1 MLRPLASRATPA
13 TRRGV
18 APDPV
23 DGSWPGEVEGAHT
36 VEVVGERVVVVAPPV
51 VVSVV
56 GCGAWPAA
64 SGT

>member
-13 TRRGV
+13 TRRGL

-36 VEVVGERVVVVAPPV
+36 VEVVGERVVVVDPPV
-51 VVSVV
+51 VVVVVVVSVEPV
-56 GCGAWPAA
+56 V
-64 SGT
+64 SNS